1 MQNVAETHE
10 TVPSQ
15 PAGESTRAGAEN
27 VIADQTVPDDAAALR
42 PPGPV
47 TVRVRLYFWLLAPD
61 SAGSVTGKLTWPG
74 AEPATQ
80 TFVTGRPATAGAA
93 DSVHFADRVTA
104 AEETVT
110 PPADGKSAGLATTCV
125 MAGGASRTATV
136 TGLAVALP
144 PRPVTV
150 SPNLYA
156 FWAAEELAG
165 SRTERLADP
174 RLQDTFAG
182 NPATFGDTLN
192 AHSLPFLTAALTRRV
207 PPREGSTLV
216 LARK

>member
-15 PAGESTRAGAEN
+15 PAGESTRTGAEN
-27 VIADQTVPDDAAALR
+27 VIADQTVPDDAAVLR

-61 SAGSVTGKLTWPG
+61 SAGSVTPKLTRPG
-74 AEPATQ
+74 VEPAEQ
-80 TFVTGRPATAGAA
+80 AFVTGRPATAGVT

-104 AEETVT
+104 ADRTVV
-110 PPADGKSAGLATTCV
+110 PPADGKSAGLAATCV

-150 SPNLYA
+150 SPNLYD
-156 FWAAEELAG
+156 FWAAAELAG
-165 SRTERLADP
+165 SRTARLADP
-174 RLQDTFAG
+174 RPQGTFAG

-192 AHSLPFLTAALTRRV
+192 AHSLAFLTAALRRKV
-207 PPREGSTLV
+207 PPLEGSALA